1 MNKRLFKRFAAM
13 NASRSFGEKGTFS
26 PFFEVAMEFY
36 VIKEEYIN
44 YLKEYEMLN
53 RGITK
58 VPDVKYETQTKFALG
73 IILEV
78 EKIPYYVM
86 ISSFCKKQEANI
98 LIRIKGD
105 KKEVKGSLR
114 FNYMIPV
121 PSHCVTRLDFETI
134 ENKKYKNLIEKE
146 YRFCKKNK
154 EMIMEK
160 AVRIYDLVVNMKK
173 KNLIDNSCDFKLL
186 EEAYKKYN
194 ICTD

>member
-1 MNKRLFKRFAAM
+1 
-13 NASRSFGEKGTFS
+13 
-26 PFFEVAMEFY
+26 
-36 VIKEEYIN
+36 
-44 YLKEYEMLN
+44 
-53 RGITK
+53 
-58 VPDVKYETQTKFALG
+58 
-73 IILEV
+73 
-78 EKIPYYVM
+78 
-86 ISSFCKKQEANI
+86 EANI

>member
-1 MNKRLFKRFAAM
+1 
-13 NASRSFGEKGTFS
+13 
-26 PFFEVAMEFY
+26 MEFY

-44 YLKEYEMLN
+44 YLKEYEILN

-173 KNLIDNSCDFKLL
+173 KNLIDNSC
-186 EEAYKKYN
+186 
-194 ICTD
+194 